1 MKKSE
6 KKEVISEMKQ
16 MSYLIG
22 YDRGKT
28 VFEQLNEMDD
38 VSGETEMMGQE
49 DDLNEIAPVVLVGGT
64 LAAAGAAD
72 WIYDWWTDGGDMGG
86 GEKYKLA
93 MDRNTF
99 AEIEKS
105 MKNLG
110 YKAGHDV
117 WDGVDVISKNDADDA
132 AETLYDAMDGPGTSD
147 SKLQKVFL
155 GLGSV
160 LDLARISYEYGKKEG
175 EDLEEWLDGDLST
188 ADINTYVKAPLAKK
202 PFVVYDRKQY
212 DNGADFV
219 AAVEAKIDKD
229 MADELAANAPEE
241 EETVSTEVD
250 WTTVTMNGETL
261 DFDYEMDAK
270 TKNIYDQY
278 VEKGYLKKYTPEFIF
293 AYAYDKAH
301 SEDGSDYYIEYP
313 GDGKVVVAGED
324 LAEGHYGGNKGDES
338 MSRRDYAEGGVG
350 RKGGK
355 RVKNIKYGEE
365 DSGDVKSDTK
375 TKPTPSKSARYT
387 VEDIA
392 NGTAVAKK
400 GDKGAVVKQL
410 QTMLMNAGEAL
421 PKYGA
426 DGDYGNETV
435 AAVKSYQKKNGNL
448 DNGSGDIGKKTYDLL
463 KTGKAKGEVKADVVT
478 KADEAEVDK
487 ISIEKEKADKVTI
500 DSQIDQLNKQI
511 AQQPTK
517 EKCKVLIA
525 TAAAGIKKGVR
536 LNDRDSLAQCFNSYN
551 FGLFGNSKKV
561 RKAYNLKGKGN

>member
-241 EETVSTEVD
+241 ETVSTEVD
-250 WTTVTMNGETL
+250 WTTVTMNGEAL

-392 NGTAVAKK
+392 NG
-400 GDKGAVVKQL
+400 
-410 QTMLMNAGEAL
+410 
-421 PKYGA
+421 
-426 DGDYGNETV
+426 
-435 AAVKSYQKKNGNL
+435 
-448 DNGSGDIGKKTYDLL
+448 SGDIGKKTYDLL